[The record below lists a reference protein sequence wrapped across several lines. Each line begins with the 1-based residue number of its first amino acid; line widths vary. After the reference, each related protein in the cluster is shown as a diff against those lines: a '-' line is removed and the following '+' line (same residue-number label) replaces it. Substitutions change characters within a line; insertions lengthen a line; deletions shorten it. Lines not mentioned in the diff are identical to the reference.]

1 MTAGI
6 IVFKCILDL
15 EFYFFV
21 IQILYREIRQLI
33 RINAD
38 INEENKNRKYI
49 EYTHTNNK
57 LQNVLDNNI
66 VRIDTHDT
74 DVWILSNNMYLA
86 FGIVFVFHH
95 LVTSTT
101 PTHLLQ
107 AAYVIFF
114 FCPYYTV
121 TSAGSQ

>member
-38 INEENKNRKYI
+38 INEENKNRKKVYRV
-49 EYTHTNNK
+49 YSH
-57 LQNVLDNNI
+57 QQ
-66 VRIDTHDT
+66 
-74 DVWILSNNMYLA
+74 
-86 FGIVFVFHH
+86 
-95 LVTSTT
+95 
-101 PTHLLQ
+101 Q
-107 AAYVIFF
+107 ASKCFR
-114 FCPYYTV
+114 
-121 TSAGSQ
+121 Q